1 MNEVAISSKFEL
13 FQLFS
18 DDYVATSSG
27 SVGGAP
33 KPKEVPCSEAS
44 AHNLSSRGNTKSI
57 IIESLRKEIKTLKAQ
72 CLAAI
77 AQTKK
82 LSDRE
87 EASRKRAIQSDE
99 AAHTATAK
107 LTQAVKRETYLLEL
121 MTSSSQELIGEIFVD
136 SPRAEFFGDVFG

>member
-1 MNEVAISSKFEL
+1 MNSSFFYSL

-18 DDYVATSSG
+18 DSYVATSSG
-27 SVGGAP
+27 SVGGAL

-44 AHNLSSRGNTKSI
+44 AQNVSGRGNVESI

-87 EASRKRAIQSDE
+87 EAS
-99 AAHTATAK
+99 
-107 LTQAVKRETYLLEL
+107 
-121 MTSSSQELIGEIFVD
+121 
-136 SPRAEFFGDVFG
+136 